1 MSILFLR
8 VWLLT
13 ALLGMQLCS
22 GTIPNSTRVENE
34 QTAKTIATEAFLKNT
49 KHEITEYSVRP
60 CKHSS
65 TEWCFFFQG
74 EKQFFRPGFHWL
86 VTINRAT
93 GDVRVDEGL

>member
-1 MSILFLR
+1 MNSVFLR
-8 VWLLT
+8 TWTLT
-13 ALLGMQLCS
+13 AFLGIQVCS
-22 GTIPNSTRVENE
+22 GTTPTSTRVENE
-34 QTAKTIATEAFLKNT
+34 QTAKASATEVFLKKT

>member
-1 MSILFLR
+1 MSIVTPR

-13 ALLGMQLCS
+13 LFLGLQFCS
-22 GTIPNSTRVENE
+22 GTTPDSTRAENE
-34 QTAKTIATEAFLKNT
+34 QTAKTIATEAFLKDT
-49 KHEITEYSVRP
+49 KHAITEYSVRP

-93 GDVRVDEGL
+93 GEVRVDEGL